1 MIGLGTIANAAAV
14 LLGGGLGLL
23 LKNKMKPRF
32 AESVQKAMGLA
43 TIFIGAAGAF
53 AGMLK
58 IDGGK
63 LQTGGSM
70 LLIIS
75 LIMGTV
81 IGELLKIEQRMET
94 LGEWLKGRFR
104 VKEGGFVD
112 GFVTAS
118 LVICVGAMA
127 VVGSLNDGLHGD
139 YSLLLVKSALD
150 FVIIMV
156 FASSLGIGALFSAL
170 PLAVYQGLITLFA
183 GLIKDFMSDA
193 LIADMSFIGS
203 VLIFAV
209 GINIVFN
216 KVFRVGNML
225 PGLLIPIIYAL
236 LKSAGLF

>member
-1 MIGLGTIANAAAV
+1 MIGLGTIANTAAV

-23 LKNKMKPRF
+23 FKNKINLRF
-32 AESVQKAMGLA
+32 QESAKNAMGLA
-43 TIFIGAAGAF
+43 TVFIGTAGAF

-58 IDGGK
+58 MQDGK
-63 LQTGGSM
+63 LTTNGSM
-70 LLIIS
+70 LLVIS
-75 LIMGTV
+75 LIIGTV
-81 IGELLKIEQRMET
+81 IGEALKIEDRMENM
-94 LGEWLKGRFR
+94 GEWLKKKCCVQSGS
-104 VKEGGFVD
+104 FVD

-150 FVIIMV
+150 FIIVMV
-156 FASSLGIGALFSAL
+156 FASSLGVGALFSAL
-170 PLAVYQGLITLFA
+170 PLAIYQGSITIFA

-193 LIADMSFIGS
+193 LIGDLSFIGS

-209 GINIVFN
+209 GVNLIFK

-225 PGLLIPIIYAL
+225 PAL
-236 LKSAGLF
+236 LVPVIYNLVF

>member
-1 MIGLGTIANAAAV
+1 MIGLGTIANTAAV

-23 LKNKMKPRF
+23 FKNKINLRF
-32 AESVQKAMGLA
+32 QESAKKAMGLA
-43 TIFIGAAGAF
+43 TVFIGAAGAF

-58 IDGGK
+58 MQDGK
-63 LQTGGSM
+63 LTTNGSM

-75 LIMGTV
+75 LIIGTI
-81 IGELLKIEQRMET
+81 IGEALKIEDRMENM
-94 LGEWLKGRFR
+94 GEWLKKKCR
-104 VKEGGFVD
+104 VQSGSFVD

-150 FVIIMV
+150 LIIVMV
-156 FASSLGIGALFSAL
+156 FASSMGVGALFSAL
-170 PLAVYQGLITLFA
+170 PLAIYQGSITIFA

-193 LIADMSFIGS
+193 LIGDLSFIGS

-209 GINIVFN
+209 GVNLIFK

-225 PGLLIPIIYAL
+225 PAL
-236 LKSAGLF
+236 LVPVIYNLVF